1 MSVREGDGATD
12 PTGHWYYHCDNN
24 ISNAHITRYDI
35 SGDTPVAGPTSAQH
49 PYGSRNL
56 VIAGDGSRLFWRGY
70 VYDAALTETGYLGAE
85 VYATTLH
92 GDVAFTAS
100 QAINAVNGAVLASL
114 PVTSTVQAVSGD
126 QQKLFT
132 YDPATHGLRVTPM
145 SAIATV
151 PGAGLNPVPADGATV
166 VLPLEQLSWD
176 LSPIGLS
183 YRVYFGSD
191 SAGVAA
197 ATAGSPLLLDTAAW
211 LECRMV
217 EESNAGGD
225 HGLFIA
231 DVVAG
236 GVRQPVGRTHDEI
249 IKTVT
254 VIDDNRRIRFQPWNI
269 QR

>member
-1 MSVREGDGATD
+1 M
-12 PTGHWYYHCDNN
+12 
-24 ISNAHITRYDI
+24 
-35 SGDTPVAGPTSAQH
+35 AGPTSAQH

-100 QAINAVNGAVLASL
+100 QAINAVNGVVLASL
-114 PVTSTVQAVSGD
+114 LVTSTVQAVSGD

-197 ATAGSPLLLDTAAW
+197 ATAGSPLLLGEVTSPSLALGVARELGATYYRRADGVGVARTTVGAVGPPAA
-211 LECRMV
+211 
-217 EESNAGGD
+217 
-225 HGLFIA
+225 
-231 DVVAG
+231 
-236 GVRQPVGRTHDEI
+236 
-249 IKTVT
+249 
-254 VIDDNRRIRFQPWNI
+254 
-269 QR
+269 